1 MQCPFDTKYMRGG
14 YSIDKKDHRIRNS
27 YVPIGLNTF
36 GEDEYMEQ
44 DDHLE
49 PSYFVYQEKTQ
60 VIPDRTFEQFVY
72 LVEVEPT
79 RQKPSSLSHTKKL
92 HKSKHAKK

>member
-1 MQCPFDTKYMRGG
+1 MRGG

-27 YVPIGLNTF
+27 YIPIGLNTF
-36 GEDEYMEQ
+36 GEDEPMEQ

-60 VIPDRTFEQFVY
+60 VIPDRTFEQFIY
-72 LVEVEPT
+72 LVEVDK
-79 RQKPSSLSHTKKL
+79 KPSHKHSNRTKKRQI
-92 HKSKHAKK
+92 KR